1 MKGSAGVPIL
11 QLETMNKLISKLE
24 MSPMLFFANM
34 FAGVQYPSD
43 AIKWEVEYGSSGL
56 TPFVAPGSVA
66 PKIGLDGVGEG
77 SAKAAYMKE
86 AIFFD
91 EVFLNNIRE
100 PGTYETYQRAERNL
114 AKGLRK
120 LRNRVDRRREWMMS
134 HAILNG
140 GFEYTAV
147 GGTKIVVSYGVPD
160 THTVTLG
167 STRHWND
174 GASKNILE
182 DVLEAKRILF
192 DDAGVYPE
200 TTMCNSKLLQLLMLD
215 SSIQELLK
223 KSAFGNGD
231 LFTNPAGVIG
241 QLLGVG
247 TLRVFDDFTEDEEYL
262 VGNVTGA
269 STTVIQLADSKDVQ
283 VGATARFYD
292 TSENNV
298 WEDAVVES
306 VDIPNATFTIAAV
319 TVKSFKAGE
328 DMVRFRTK
336 TLKDNEFVMMNSK
349 NADGEAIAEDMLA
362 PFGLNRN
369 YGTYVDRNDEFD
381 PEGMILR
388 IQHKSLPVIYHPD
401 CTFKYIVHD

>member
-11 QLETMNKLISKLE
+11 QLETLNKLISKLE
-24 MSPMLFFANM
+24 MNPMLFFANM
-34 FAGVQYPSD
+34 FGDARYPSD
-43 AIKWEVEYGSSGL
+43 AIKWEVEYGSAGL

-100 PGTYETYQRAERNL
+100 PGTYETYQTAERSL

-120 LRNRVDRRREWMMS
+120 LRNRVDRRREWMMA
-134 HAILNG
+134 HAVLNG
-140 GFEYTAV
+140 GFTYQAV
-147 GGTKIVVSYGVPD
+147 GGTKIAVSYGVPD

-182 DVLEAKRILF
+182 DVLEAKRILA
-192 DDAGVYPE
+192 DDAGVMPE
-200 TTMCNSKLLQLLMLD
+200 MAMLNSKLLQLLMLD
-215 SSIQELLK
+215 ASIQALLE

-231 LFTNPAGVIG
+231 LFQNPAGVIG
-241 QLLGVG
+241 NLLGVG

-262 VGNVTGA
+262 AGNVVAAT
-269 STTVIQLADSKDVQ
+269 TTVVSVPDAKDIQ

-298 WEDAVVES
+298 WEDADVVS
-306 VDIPNATFTIAAV
+306 VDIPNSTFTIGAV
-319 TVKSFKAGE
+319 TVLGFKAGE

-336 TLKDNEFVMMNSK
+336 TLKDNEFVLLNSK
-349 NADGEAIAEDMLA
+349 NADGEPIAEDMLA
-362 PFGLNRN
+362 PFGLGRN
-369 YGTYVDRNDEFD
+369 YGTYVDTNEEFD
-381 PEGMILR
+381 PEGITLR